1 MAWGFVRSGPS
12 TLVYAYSWIMITPK
26 RHESPRTGAVTW
38 KVQFRGHK
46 KSGGIGTTSE
56 SFLTETKAK
65 QFAGWIEAVGV
76 EGALKLLYDGE
87 QEKTAPTMDEV
98 AADHFEH
105 LTGIE
110 DGTRLRYA
118 SLWERTWHK
127 YLGAVPANQLTQDHV
142 RKALNELAEHYA
154 PKSLMNQRGLLS
166 GVCDRCVEKGYLPKS
181 PTRGLRLPQ
190 GKHIELDDDD
200 DDDHEMVCLTEV
212 EWERLYDCM
221 TPSYQ
226 PFLRFLTGTGC
237 RYGEAVVLRVKDFD
251 LEKKIVRIRRAL
263 KWSPNGKHTIGPPKT
278 QRGRRTV
285 SLPTEI
291 LEDMPAL
298 LDGKAAGDLVFTAP
312 RGGMMDHRNFW
323 SKAWRPAIWRAQR
336 CDEHMA
342 DGCLCGTGEPGRCR
356 LHAKRYGGAGMPGP
370 CGCAGTL
377 KQTPRIHDMR
387 HTHASWLLAHGIPVH
402 IVSMRLGHR
411 KPSVTYDIYTH
422 LLPDAQQLAADAAS
436 LSFSGLKQVEAPPEI
451 PEWLARALQAA
462 IAEGSLKP
470 SALEIVA
477 GEVISK

>member
-1 MAWGFVRSGPS
+1 
-12 TLVYAYSWIMITPK
+12 MITPK
-26 RHESPRTGAVTW
+26 RHESKAGVVTW

-46 KSGGIGTTSE
+46 KSGGVGTTSE
-56 SFLTETKAK
+56 SFDSERAAL
-65 QFAGWIEAVGV
+65 QFAGWIDAVGV

-127 YLGAVPANQLTQDHV
+127 HIGDVPANHLTQDHI
-142 RKALNELAEHYA
+142 RKALNALAEHYA

-190 GKHIELDDDD
+190 GRHVQVDEDD
-200 DDDHEMVCLTEV
+200 DDDHEMVCLTPA
-212 EWERLYDCM
+212 EWDRLLECM
-221 TPSYQ
+221 NQHYQ

-237 RYGEAVVLRVKDFD
+237 RYGEAVVLRVKDID
-251 LEKKIVRIRRAL
+251 TSAKVARIRRAL

-278 QRGRRTV
+278 ERGRRTIT
-285 SLPTEI
+285 LPPEI
-291 LEDMPAL
+291 MADLPDLLE
-298 LDGKAAGDLVFTAP
+298 GKAAGDLVFQAP
-312 RGGMMDHRNFW
+312 RGGMIDHRNFW

-336 CDEHMA
+336 CAEHTEV
-342 DGCLCGTGEPGRCR
+342 GCLCGSGEPGRCQA
-356 LHAKRYGGAGMPGP
+356 HAKRYGGDGIPGP
-370 CGCAGTL
+370 CGCKDTL

-387 HTHASWLLAHGIPVH
+387 HTHASWLLAIGIPVH
-402 IVSMRLGHR
+402 IVSMRLGHS
-411 KPSVTYDIYTH
+411 KTSVTYDIYTH
-422 LLPDAQQLAADAAS
+422 LLPDAQVMAAEAAS
-436 LSFSGLKQVEAPPEI
+436 LAFSGLMAPPVRQALTGADI
-451 PEWLARALQAA
+451 LRALQAA
-462 IAEGSLKP
+462 VQDGSVQP
-470 SALEIVA
+470 EELEVVVGELVA
-477 GEVISK
+477 